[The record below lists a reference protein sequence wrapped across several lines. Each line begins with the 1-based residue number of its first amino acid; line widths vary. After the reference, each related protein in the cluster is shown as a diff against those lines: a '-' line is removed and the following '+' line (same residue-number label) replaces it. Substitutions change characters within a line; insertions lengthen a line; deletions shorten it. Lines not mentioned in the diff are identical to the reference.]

1 MHLSVRDLLTFTVIL
16 DVKKSADFQPCR
28 SFSRTNEFQHRFVI
42 KQRLCCPVVANKRK
56 HAVFNGIPLGGT
68 GWIMT
73 YFDLQAETV
82 AKTNLQLLF
91 PKPDSVAIA
100 STTIGK
106 NE

>member
-1 MHLSVRDLLTFTVIL
+1 MHLLVRDLLPFMVTFR
-16 DVKKSADFQPCR
+16 VKKSSDIQPFR

-73 YFDLQAETV
+73 YFNLQPKAV
-82 AKTNLQLLF
+82 AKTDLQLLF